1 MTDTPTNTE
10 LTDIET
16 IIAQM
21 NESRPLPMGMTEFE
35 AWVERILSGSLLP
48 CTDKE
53 SMTFALATMLMH
65 LGPQE
70 SHKPD
75 AFFIHSLRKSAVNQ
89 VAHAK
94 MTEIK
99 ASHEARKKAEEEAK
113 KVAETPV
120 DNTPPMDALRLV

>member
-1 MTDTPTNTE
+1 MKWFPRAVKHNTAK
-10 LTDIET
+10 TSIET
-16 IIAQM
+16 IIEQM
-21 NESRPLPMGMTEFE
+21 NEPRPLPMGVAEFE
-35 AWVERILSGSLLP
+35 EWVNRILSGTLLP

-75 AFFIHSLRKSAVNQ
+75 AYFIHSLRKSAVNQ

-94 MTEIK
+94 MCEIK
-99 ASHEARKKAEEEAK
+99 EAATARKKAEDEAK
-113 KVAETPV
+113 
-120 DNTPPMDALRLV
+120 ALLEPSPEQPSGN